1 MELNEIRRFGGR
13 AANQMRP
20 VTIKR
25 EVMKNAL
32 GSCLVEFGDTRVRCH
47 D

>member
-25 EVMKNAL
+25 EVMKNDL
-32 GSCLVEFGDTRVRCH
+32 G
-47 D
+47 